1 MGRLVVLVRFGA
13 VAWLLGLLAVQT
25 DPGTVLVGVAAV
37 VAAALLVRVLAAVP
51 AAGVATLTGP
61 VLRAR
66 SLTTA
71 HHPQRDPD
79 AAGRPR
85 PRAPSAGPPTA

>member
-1 MGRLVVLVRFGA
+1 MGRLIVLVRLGG
-13 VAWLLGLLAVQT
+13 VAWLLGLLALHS
-25 DPGTVLVGVAAV
+25 DPGAVLVGVAAV
-37 VAAALLVRVLAAVP
+37 AAAAVVVRLLAAVP
-51 AAGVATLTGP
+51 ATGVVTLTGP

-66 SLTTA
+66 SLRTA

-85 PRAPSAGPPTA
+85 PRAPSASPLTA

>member
-1 MGRLVVLVRFGA
+1 MLWRFGLIAWA
-13 VAWLLGLLAVQT
+13 VGLLALHS
-25 DPGTVLVGVAAV
+25 DPGTVLLGVAAV
-37 VAAALLVRVLAAVP
+37 AAAAMLVRLLGAVP
-51 AAGVATLTGP
+51 ATAAATLTGP

-66 SLTTA
+66 SLRTA

-85 PRAPSAGPPTA
+85 PRAPSASPLTA